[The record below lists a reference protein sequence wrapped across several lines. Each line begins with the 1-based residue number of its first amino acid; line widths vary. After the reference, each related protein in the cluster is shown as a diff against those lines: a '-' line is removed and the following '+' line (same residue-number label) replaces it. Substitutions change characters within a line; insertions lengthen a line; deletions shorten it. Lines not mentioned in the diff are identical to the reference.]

1 MWCISGV
8 KVQLCKQPTNG
19 ISYFTALLD
28 FSQLPADLNV
38 YVPLFCSVLTEIGAG
53 DLSYRDFA
61 QQTELCAGEFSS
73 STSLVINHSDVS
85 QFNRSAMLRSF
96 SLERN
101 TDKMFELWT
110 KLFNEPRLEDKDRLK
125 TLILNVRCTNVIF
138 CPNVSCRF
146 KPICWTPSLHP
157 ATRMPRVGQLPSWA
171 KLM

>member
-1 MWCISGV
+1 MPSKNSIVWHRAHETQDSYSSWDYFVSGSSCSSPRLTLFDSDV

-28 FSQLPADLNV
+28 FSQLPADLNI
-38 YVPLFCSVLTEIGAG
+38 YVPLFCSVLTEVGAG

-73 STSLVINHSDVS
+73 STSLVVNHSDVS
-85 QFNRSAMLRSF
+85 QFKRSALLRSF

-110 KLFNEPRLEDKDRLK
+110 KLFNEPKLEDKDRLK
-125 TLILNVRCTNVIF
+125 TLILNVR
-138 CPNVSCRF
+138 
-146 KPICWTPSLHP
+146 W
-157 ATRMPRVGQLPSWA
+157 
-171 KLM
+171 